1 MFKGGRV
8 GGCVGVAFV
17 PRELV
22 DVAEIDRLTGR
33 RRKAEYV
40 EPVKKKHHDRE
51 SQSDGTQAPPP
62 HSSSPAETGELGSI
76 SA

>member
-40 EPVKKKHHDRE
+40 EPV
-51 SQSDGTQAPPP
+51 
-62 HSSSPAETGELGSI
+62 
-76 SA
+76 